1 MGAWLFGTLIPS
13 ILTLLGF
20 QRESWSYEKMTVAIQ
35 SLIMIPYKR
44 LKGVRRNAT
53 FVEHQYDQISGMYIK
68 DNFYQGRDRYS
79 VVDGEVK
86 LISSVD
92 NMRHIRKEMASVLSD
107 LDFDTVLEVG
117 VGELTTL
124 GSISEMFGSDLTLH
138 GVDLSLNRM
147 RHGLAEYEKRFT
159 GSPTVS
165 KANAIKL
172 PYADNTFDLVY
183 TRHTLEQM
191 PNIYQSALDEI
202 IRVSRRHVVL
212 FEPSFR
218 LGGWVQKLKMLNTD
232 YVRGISK
239 FLAQKSDV
247 LLSPPYLMSNS
258 ANPLNH
264 TACYR
269 MVVEKSDM
277 PVVETAPAVVCPLTK
292 GILERRDGY
301 LLSETAS
308 RAYPIIDGI
317 PVLDETYSFV
327 ITPVDRNK

>member
-1 MGAWLFGTLIPS
+1 MGAWIFGTLIPY

-20 QRESWSYEKMTVAIQ
+20 QKESWPYEKVTVAVQ

-44 LKGVRRNAT
+44 LKGVRRNAA

-68 DNFYQGRDRYS
+68 DNFYEGRDRYS
-79 VVDGEVK
+79 VVNGEVK

-92 NMRHIRKEMASVLSD
+92 NMRCIRKEMASVLSD
-107 LDFDTVLEVG
+107 LDFETVLEVG

-124 GSISEMFGSDLTLH
+124 GSISEIFGSELALH

-172 PYADNTFDLVY
+172 PYPDNTFDLVY

-191 PNIYQSALDEI
+191 PNIYQSALEEI

-232 YVRGISK
+232 YVRGITN
-239 FLAQKSDV
+239 FLARRSDV
-247 LLSPPYLMSNS
+247 SLSPPYLMSNS

-269 MVVEKSDM
+269 MVVEKPDIPLEKTSPM
-277 PVVETAPAVVCPLTK
+277 LVCPLTK
-292 GILERRDGY
+292 DVLKHRDGY
-301 LLSETAS
+301 LLSETAG

-317 PVLDETYSFV
+317 PVLDESYSFL
-327 ITPVDRNK
+327 ITPIERTQ